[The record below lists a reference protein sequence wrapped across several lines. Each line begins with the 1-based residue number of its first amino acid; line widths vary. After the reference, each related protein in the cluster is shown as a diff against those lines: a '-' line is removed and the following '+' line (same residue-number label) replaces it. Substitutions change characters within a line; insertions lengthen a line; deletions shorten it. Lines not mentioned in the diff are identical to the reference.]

1 MPYCNESVT
10 EHVKCINFYL
20 KPLFGIV
27 KDLAFQFCKNF
38 CNIFRNEHTGSVYA
52 QLFSLIH
59 PHRCKP
65 FQCVTVD
72 VCKKRRNDA
81 FEFKKITKNN
91 NSSQYKIIIYNL
103 YM

>member
-1 MPYCNESVT
+1 MAGGGTVRTKYAVYIF
-10 EHVKCINFYL
+10 K
-20 KPLFGIV
+20 
-27 KDLAFQFCKNF
+27 
-38 CNIFRNEHTGSVYA
+38 IFRNEHTGSVYA

-65 FQCVTVD
+65 FHCVPVD

-81 FEFKKITKNN
+81 FEFKKITINN
-91 NSSQYKIIIYNL
+91 NSSQYKIIIYNK